1 MVSLCAGCNI
11 YEPWA
16 GLVVGILAGC
26 VYYGASKLMI
36 SCKLDDPLDAVA
48 VHMGGGTLGVLA
60 VPFFKQAEGIL
71 WMGHTTESWDLLGYN
86 LAGLLA
92 IIAWSGF
99 WSTFIFG
106 GLQYFNNLRVGE
118 QTEIKGN
125 DLVGFLDAPGIAR
138 GISSRH

>member
-71 WMGHTTESWDLLGYN
+71 WMGHTTESWDLLGQSWDV
-86 LAGLLA
+86 AA
-92 IIAWSGF
+92 ILTFFQQFRYAALGPSG
-99 WSTFIFG
+99 TI
-106 GLQYFNNLRVGE
+106 
-118 QTEIKGN
+118 
-125 DLVGFLDAPGIAR
+125 
-138 GISSRH
+138 

>member
-1 MVSLCAGCNI
+1 MVALCAGCNI

-106 GLQYFNNLRVGE
+106 GLHYFNNLRVGE

-125 DLVGFLDAPGIAR
+125 DLVSIVLKTMPILKIFL
-138 GISSRH
+138 